1 MQADE
6 GEERKTFVSTL
17 TRRLPTPFGNAPSYL
32 FVVMRVTFSIILP
45 NVCENRDIPGHLG
58 HWLRKEPNKGARFC
72 VGCKRELNAGR
83 GLTFASGI
91 PIFSYYFISA
101 SF

>member
-45 NVCENRDIPGHLG
+45 NVCENRDIWDIGCG
-58 HWLRKEPNKGARFC
+58 RSRTKGRDS
-72 VGCKRELNAGR
+72 VLD
-83 GLTFASGI
+83 ASVN
-91 PIFSYYFISA
+91 
-101 SF
+101 